1 MYINVYP
8 IKRLPRRFR
17 GFTYK
22 LDEDKQGGHEICRGL
37 FVLIPWRSKLIRGIV
52 GDVGVVEPGQDVK
65 DVEEILPESI
75 TDEEL
80 NVYESIA
87 RKTFQSV
94 SSILETSFP
103 QPRKRLATTRVLE
116 FDLEKTNK
124 LSGSIKQNEIDF
136 LKSSIESDSHRVFI
150 ENSDVLQT
158 TVLVKMLR
166 AKLESPILFILPHQH
181 DLDVAGEILKAWKS
195 SFEICTSDL
204 TEAQRFDLSQNWKN
218 GKIEIL
224 LTTRLGATFIP
235 PKNLGA
241 IVVAR
246 SGIKEHAQY
255 DRNPRYDARSFALKW
270 SKIRDCQVFF
280 TDTHPRCM
288 DLAKLEEIKTLTR
301 TESQAH
307 IVDLNTAVRF
317 SHEPLMSDD
326 LKKSISSTLER
337 DEHVLLICNQKGLA
351 GKLTCRSCK
360 FIEVCKECEKPMSVY
375 ESHLYCHTCN
385 RTTQRPSIC
394 RKCGSKDLREARRG
408 TGALTKIVK
417 ELWPD
422 ARISLVEK
430 GTKEIDAESEIIIA
444 TSFYHEAFYH
454 PLKDSFGLI
463 GLVSADQL
471 VRQNKLEETMR
482 EVYEYLGVATRS
494 QAELLIQTW
503 DPKLFESF
511 CKSSQEIL
519 ARECESRK
527 SLKQPPFAT
536 ELHLIPKGLSFRL
549 LDSLISEIKMSFPKT
564 LISKSTGQSKKIV
577 TQDEQLLDFLQS
589 TDDAI
594 VIDNRTYL

>member
-1 MYINVYP
+1 MYIDVYP
-8 IKRLPRRFR
+8 IKRLPRRFQS
-17 GFTYK
+17 FTYR
-22 LDEDKQGGHEICRGL
+22 LSEDTKGGHEICRGL

-52 GDVGVVEPGQDVK
+52 AQVDVTEPKHEIK
-65 DVEEILPESI
+65 DIEEILPESI
-75 TDEEL
+75 TNEEL
-80 NVYESIA
+80 SVYESVA

-103 QPRKRLATTRVLE
+103 QPRKRAARTQELSFE
-116 FDLEKTNK
+116 PNPK
-124 LSGSIKQNEIDF
+124 LSGSIKKHELDYLKSAIEIDSRRIF
-136 LKSSIESDSHRVFI
+136 V

-158 TVLVKMLR
+158 TVLVKILR
-166 AKLESPILFILPHQH
+166 ARLKQPTLFILPHQH
-181 DLDVAGEILKAWKS
+181 DLEIAQDILQAWKS
-195 SFEICTSDL
+195 KCEVCTSDL
-204 TEAQRFDLSQNWKN
+204 TEAQRFDVSQSWKH
-218 GKIEIL
+218 GEIEIL
-224 LTTRLGATFIP
+224 LTTRLGATFVP
-235 PKNLGA
+235 PQNLGA
-241 IVVAR
+241 IVIAR

-270 SKIRDCQVFF
+270 SKIRGCQVFF

-301 TESQAH
+301 TESRAH

-317 SHEPLMSDD
+317 SHEPLMSDE
-326 LKKSISSTLER
+326 LKDSISSTLER
-337 DEHVLLICNQKGLA
+337 DKKVLLICNQKGLA
-351 GKLTCRSCK
+351 GKLTCKACK
-360 FIEVCKECEKPMSVY
+360 FVEICKECEKPMSVY
-375 ESHLYCHTCN
+375 ESHLYCHSCN
-385 RTTQRPSIC
+385 RTTQRPAIC

-408 TGALTKIVK
+408 TGALTKIIK
-417 ELWPD
+417 ELWPE

-430 GTKEIDAESEIIIA
+430 GTKEVDAESEIIIA

-454 PLKDSFGLI
+454 PLEDSFGLT

-471 VRQNKLEETMR
+471 IRQNKQEEAIR
-482 EVYEYLGVATRS
+482 EVYEYLGIAQRS

-511 CKSSQEIL
+511 CKSSHEIL
-519 ARECESRK
+519 SRECESRK
-527 SLKQPPFAT
+527 NLKQPPFAT

-549 LDSLISEIKMSFPKT
+549 LDSLITEIKMSFPKT